1 MHSPAP
7 APSTSQGFG
16 GIFSPGEPSD
26 ADFLTALFEER
37 QDLAEHLPVAALTGF
52 PVDLGNGSDDEVD
65 AAQQCTAAIARL
77 AKLLR
82 SHTSE
87 YALRDVGASRG
98 ELEDLAAAL
107 EISLSETLAEET
119 LFQGK
124 AYASGSTQVYV
135 RARCGKIQVKAHE
148 KRAQLKSTGGGG
160 ESPKS
165 LSPMDVSLSL
175 MISVVVRQSSQD
187 GDLARDVLGTMQ
199 GLILHLKGL
208 VDDQGDELI

>member
-1 MHSPAP
+1 M
-7 APSTSQGFG
+7 
-16 GIFSPGEPSD
+16 
-26 ADFLTALFEER
+26 
-37 QDLAEHLPVAALTGF
+37 AEHLPVAALTGF

-208 VDDQGDELI
+208 VDDQGD